1 MQTLTS
7 HAGGKELVRRT
18 FDEVVTRTNPGAAN
32 ELAAD
37 TVGQRTGLGAGV
49 MTRTR
54 RLLAV
59 VTASLLWSVVAGAPA
74 LAAEHC
80 AGKRAGCA
88 ATLQDALDAAQDG
101 DTIRLI
107 AGTFA
112 GGATVT
118 KSVTLAG
125 AGQHATI
132 VKGGGPVLTIGTLFD
147 ETPPV
152 VSIRDLTI
160 TGGRTTSS
168 PQSLERTGK
177 EGVMA
182 LGGGIQIPPA
192 HAFAPGAT
200 VSIVRTNITGN
211 RVAPV
216 ATVPGTPPCPGG
228 QKCPFA
234 LAAGGGI
241 DNWGTL
247 TVTDSSISD
256 NRIGSASGISTPASD
271 AEGAGVRSQIGSL
284 TILRSRIHD
293 NLATAAAPNGRFA
306 DTGGVFAFDA
316 PFTMRDC
323 SVTGNRA
330 ELAAGLPDGVEQAAL
345 AGGIHLADSVPT
357 GEITRSIIA
366 NNGAT
371 VTNTTGDAVALSGGL
386 HVDLPID
393 FTISDSLVSDNRV
406 SAATLGSSLGL
417 AHADGGGGQLFG
429 RMNGTRVIDNTVTA
443 SSVGGDAEAMAG
455 GSWVL
460 FGDVR
465 GSTLGANQLR
475 ATAPN
480 GEARA
485 RGGGAVVDAAPE
497 LPEQGGLS
505 LTNTAVRANTASV
518 AGASN
523 LAQGGGLYDAAL
535 PDGPFGG
542 PLALANSSVTHN
554 ALRGPAGA
562 TLQGGGIYLADQPL
576 TQTNSLIAR
585 NTPDQCFG
593 CAPTG
598 RPAIRTARSSIDG
611 APTRHR

>member
-1 MQTLTS
+1 MQVLTS
-7 HAGGKELVRRT
+7 HAGGKAIVRRS

-37 TVGQRTGLGAGV
+37 RVGPRTGLGAGA

-59 VTASLLWSVVAGAPA
+59 VTASLLWSGIAEAPA

-80 AGKRAGCA
+80 VGKRAGCA

-118 KSVTLAG
+118 KSVALAG

-132 VKGGGPVLTIGTLFD
+132 VKGGGPVMSIGTLFD

-152 VSIRDLTI
+152 VSLRDLTI

-192 HAFAPGAT
+192 HGFAPGAT
-200 VSIVRTNITGN
+200 VSIVRTSITGN

-241 DNWGTL
+241 DSWGTL
-247 TVTDSSISD
+247 TVTDSTISD
-256 NRIGSASGISTPASD
+256 NRIGSASGISTLASD

-293 NLATAAAPNGRFA
+293 NHATATAPNGRFA
-306 DTGGVFAFDA
+306 DTGGIFAFDA

-330 ELAAGLPDGVEQAAL
+330 KLAAGLPDSVEQAAIG
-345 AGGIHLADSVPT
+345 GGIHLADSVPT
-357 GEITRSIIA
+357 GEIKRSVIA
-366 NNGAT
+366 NNGTA

-393 FTISDSLVSDNRV
+393 FTISNSLVSDNRV

-429 RMNGTRVIDNTVTA
+429 RMNGTRVVGNIVTA

-465 GSTLGANQLR
+465 ASRLGANQLR

-505 LTNTAVRANTASV
+505 LTNTAVRANTASAV
-518 AGASN
+518 GASN
-523 LAQGGGLYDAAL
+523 LAQGGGLFDAAL

-542 PLALANSSVTHN
+542 PLALAHSSVTHN

-576 TQTNSLIAR
+576 TQTNSFIAR
-585 NTPDQCFG
+585 NMPDQCFG

-598 RPAIRTARSSIDG
+598 RAAIRTARSSIDG
-611 APTRHR
+611 GPTRRR